1 MPHSRQLLKRYKEMT
16 DAERWA
22 DAHGFKN
29 ATVFENAG
37 GEHLSA
43 ALDHAE
49 GVSHEGVW
57 PRDGRFTV
65 EAVWR

>member
-1 MPHSRQLLKRYKEMT
+1 MT